1 MDKCSSLHGL
11 FSSDEKKSFR
21 TMTTDVIAIKLFSLS
36 LAQNRLQCLSQ
47 PNLQGSPIFLSKAR
61 AYLSVVALHSTVW
74 EDKNISFSKNAL
86 VGTKNLADF
95 VSPASETEKKVL

>member
-1 MDKCSSLHGL
+1 MDKFSSLHGL

-47 PNLQGSPIFLSKAR
+47 PNLQGSLIFSSKAR
-61 AYLSVVALHSTVW
+61 AYLSVVALHPTVR
-74 EDKNISFSKNAL
+74 KTKIL
-86 VGTKNLADF
+86 VFPKMLLWGQRI
-95 VSPASETEKKVL
+95 